1 MPAALPFI
9 AKAIIGKGH
18 HPQKGIT
25 RIGQSPRSA
34 ALLEE
39 LNGGQLPGGRRAD
52 ITLAIFPHLR
62 EFIAVDLRS
71 TPAQVR
77 LMSTDDVFNDAYFR
91 EVESEFGA
99 ALREGGDHPFA
110 HMMSLPTLMD
120 DILRGVAMNVILDRL
135 GVDFYDDEQ
144 LPEVVVF
151 VISGPMLAA
160 PVEQLVEGFTDYLS
174 GRADAGEIVRWA
186 DTLRDLVLREC
197 AAVPVTAE
205 TLGESLTGDAL
216 DPYILWQ
223 NRN

>member
-1 MPAALPFI
+1 MLD
-9 AKAIIGKGH
+9 
-18 HPQKGIT
+18 
-25 RIGQSPRSA
+25 
-34 ALLEE
+34 E
-39 LNGGQLPGGRRAD
+39 LNGGPLPGGRRSD

-71 TPAQVR
+71 TPAQAR
-77 LMSTDDVFNDAYFR
+77 LMSADEVFNDEYFR
-91 EVESEFGA
+91 EVESEFAA
-99 ALREGGDHPFA
+99 ALREGGEHPFA

-135 GVDFYDDEQ
+135 GVDFHDEEQ

-151 VISGPMLAA
+151 VISGPMPAA
-160 PVEQLVEGFTDYLS
+160 PVEQMVEGFTDYLS
-174 GRADAGEIVRWA
+174 GRADPGEIARWA
-186 DTLRDLVLREC
+186 DTLRELVIREYE
-197 AAVPVTAE
+197 AVPVTAE